1 MNVLQVTP
9 MGTNVNVMRLM
20 WAMLNGSFLKSR
32 GAIHSALKESGFEDE
47 ELRRSWWSFRYGSWD
62 ITSLL
67 GSWQEKWKGMGG
79 KKVRRVPSEKHRYHR
94 VLATE
99 AARKVNRL
107 YNSTAR
113 RALPAL
119 IFSDDKLGEIG
130 GKRVPLL
137 KAIMR
142 CTVGTK
148 ESEFRKKA
156 ADRDEEITGVRRSG
170 GGRCRVYNQRNAR
183 KRHRPICPAGSH

>member
-1 MNVLQVTP
+1 MLTAPEITIAVLMNVLQVTP

-67 GSWQEKWKGMGG
+67 GSWQEEVEREWGQ
-79 KKVRRVPSEKHRYHR
+79 KKLEGYRVKSIDITGFWRPK
-94 VLATE
+94 LQG
-99 AARKVNRL
+99 KVNRL

-113 RALPAL
+113 RALPRSSL
-119 IFSDDKLGEIG
+119 SDDKLGEIG

-137 KAIMR
+137 KAIEMH
-142 CTVGTK
+142 GWNK
-148 ESEFRKKA
+148 GK
-156 ADRDEEITGVRRSG
+156 
-170 GGRCRVYNQRNAR
+170 
-183 KRHRPICPAGSH
+183 

>member
-1 MNVLQVTP
+1 MLTAPEITIAVLMNVLQVTP

-32 GAIHSALKESGFEDE
+32 GAIHSALKAGLKMRSSGEAFDMDHGISQVCWG
-47 ELRRSWWSFRYGSWD
+47 RGKKKWSG
-62 ITSLL
+62 
-67 GSWQEKWKGMGG
+67 KGMGG

-113 RALPAL
+113 RHCPL
-119 IFSDDKLGEIG
+119 IF
-130 GKRVPLL
+130 
-137 KAIMR
+137 
-142 CTVGTK
+142 
-148 ESEFRKKA
+148 
-156 ADRDEEITGVRRSG
+156 GVMISSG
-170 GGRCRVYNQRNAR
+170 R
-183 KRHRPICPAGSH
+183 

>member
-1 MNVLQVTP
+1 MDHGILQ
-9 MGTNVNVMRLM
+9 
-20 WAMLNGSFLKSR
+20 ACSHR
-32 GAIHSALKESGFEDE
+32 GKKKWSG
-47 ELRRSWWSFRYGSWD
+47 
-62 ITSLL
+62 
-67 GSWQEKWKGMGG
+67 KGMGG
-79 KKVRRVPSEKHRYHR
+79 KKVRRIPSEKHRYHR

-119 IFSDDKLGEIG
+119 IFGVMISSGEIG

-142 CTVGTK
+142 CEVGTK
-148 ESEFRKKA
+148 ESEFRKKLLKETKKSLESDEVA
-156 ADRDEEITGVRRSG
+156 VVDAGFTIREMLESDVDRFVLREAINCTARR
-170 GGRCRVYNQRNAR
+170 NELPER
-183 KRHRPICPAGSH
+183 KEKRQTTRIW

>member
-1 MNVLQVTP
+1 MLTAPEITIAVLMNVLQVTP

-67 GSWQEKWKGMGG
+67 GSWQEEVEWKGEWEA
-79 KKVRRVPSEKHRYHR
+79 KKLEGYRVKSIDITGFWRPK
-94 VLATE
+94 LQG
-99 AARKVNRL
+99 KVNRL

-119 IFSDDKLGEIG
+119 IF
-130 GKRVPLL
+130 
-137 KAIMR
+137 
-142 CTVGTK
+142 
-148 ESEFRKKA
+148 
-156 ADRDEEITGVRRSG
+156 GVMISSG
-170 GGRCRVYNQRNAR
+170 GDRREASATAQGNHEMHGWN
-183 KRHRPICPAGSH
+183 KGK

>member
-1 MNVLQVTP
+1 MLTAPEITIAVLMNVLQVTP

-67 GSWQEKWKGMGG
+67 GSWQEEVEREWEA
-79 KKVRRVPSEKHRYHR
+79 KKEGYRVKSIDITGFWRPK
-94 VLATE
+94 LQG
-99 AARKVNRL
+99 KVNRL

-113 RALPAL
+113 RALPAHL
-119 IFSDDKLGEIG
+119 WSDDKLGEIG
-130 GKRVPLL
+130 GKQCHCSRQ
-137 KAIMR
+137 
-142 CTVGTK
+142 
-148 ESEFRKKA
+148 S
-156 ADRDEEITGVRRSG
+156 
-170 GGRCRVYNQRNAR
+170 
-183 KRHRPICPAGSH
+183 

>member
-1 MNVLQVTP
+1 MLTAPEITIAVLMNVLQVTP

-67 GSWQEKWKGMGG
+67 GSWQEEVERGMGG

-99 AARKVNRL
+99 AQGKVNRL

-113 RALPAL
+113 RALPAHL
-119 IFSDDKLGEIG
+119 WSDDKLGEIG
-130 GKRVPLL
+130 GKQCHCSRQ
-137 KAIMR
+137 
-142 CTVGTK
+142 
-148 ESEFRKKA
+148 S
-156 ADRDEEITGVRRSG
+156 
-170 GGRCRVYNQRNAR
+170 
-183 KRHRPICPAGSH
+183 

>member
-1 MNVLQVTP
+1 MLTVPEITIAVLMNVLQVTP

-67 GSWQEKWKGMGG
+67 GSWQEEVERGMGG

-99 AARKVNRL
+99 AAR
-107 YNSTAR
+107 
-113 RALPAL
+113 
-119 IFSDDKLGEIG
+119 
-130 GKRVPLL
+130 
-137 KAIMR
+137 
-142 CTVGTK
+142 
-148 ESEFRKKA
+148 ESEP
-156 ADRDEEITGVRRSG
+156 TL
-170 GGRCRVYNQRNAR
+170 
-183 KRHRPICPAGSH
+183 